1 MTEKYFEKFPLIQY
15 ANTIAVDITRSAKVL
30 DSIYNDPH
38 LYYLYDIKQGERP
51 DSIANRYYDDQY
63 SDWILHLSNKIIDPY
78 YQWYLQNED
87 FNAFVAKKY
96 GSIQLAQ
103 LKYKFYRNNWY
114 ENQNPIQVST
124 FNALTASAKQYYE
137 PDFGTST
144 LSITP
149 LQYKRRKVDWIVDTN
164 YLVKYA
170 VANGANF
177 SIDNLVNIT
186 YTGGS
191 VGAGQVAGS
200 NSTAVILRCMDS
212 FQLISTGTLLNKEN
226 GSNTTFTGQTFVANN
241 IPADEA
247 SFWSPVT
254 YFEYEDEIN
263 ENNKSIRVMNK
274 SYYSVI
280 AQNMKDII
288 A

>member
-1 MTEKYFEKFPLIQY
+1 MSEKYFEKFPLIQY
-15 ANTIAVDITRSAKVL
+15 ANTIAVDITRSVKVL

-51 DSIANRYYDDQY
+51 DNIADRYYQDQY
-63 SDWILHLSNKIIDPY
+63 SDWILHLSNRIIDPY
-78 YQWYLQNED
+78 YQWYLQPED
-87 FNAFVAKKY
+87 FNAFIAKKY
-96 GSIQLAQ
+96 GSIQLSQ

-114 ENQNPIQVST
+114 ENQNAITVST

-137 PDFGTST
+137 PDFGENTFSVV
-144 LSITP
+144 P

-164 YLVKYA
+164 YLVKYT
-170 VANGANF
+170 ANGANF
-177 SIDNLVNIT
+177 STDNLVNIT

-191 VGAGQVAGS
+191 IGSGQVAAS
-200 NSTAVILRCMDS
+200 NSTAVILRCVDNI
-212 FQLISTGTLLNKEN
+212 QLIETGSLNNKET
-226 GSNTTFTGQTFVANN
+226 GSNTTFSKQLFVANN

-247 SFWSPVT
+247 SFWSPVS
-254 YFEYEDEIN
+254 YFDYEDEIN

-274 SYYSVI
+274 SYYNVM

>member
-15 ANTIAVDITRSAKVL
+15 ANTIAVDITRSAKIL
-30 DSIYNDPH
+30 DSVYNNPH

-51 DSIANRYYDDQY
+51 DSIADRYYDDQY

-78 YQWYLQNED
+78 YQWYLQSED
-87 FNAFVAKKY
+87 FNAFIAKKY
-96 GSIQLAQ
+96 GSIQLSQ

-114 ENQNPIQVST
+114 ENQNAITVST

-137 PDFGTST
+137 PDFGENTFSVV
-144 LSITP
+144 P

-164 YLVKYA
+164 YLVKYT
-170 VANGANF
+170 ANGANF
-177 SIDNLVNIT
+177 STDNLVNIA

-191 VGAGQVAGS
+191 LGSGQVAAS
-200 NSTAVILRCMDS
+200 NSTAVILRCLDNI
-212 FQLISTGTLLNKEN
+212 QLIGSGTLNNRET
-226 GSNTTFTGQTFVANN
+226 GSNAIFTEQTFVANN

-254 YFEYEDEIN
+254 YFDYEDEIN

-274 SYYSVI
+274 SYYNI
-280 AQNMKDII
+280 MAQNMKDII

>member
-15 ANTIAVDITRSAKVL
+15 ANTIAVDITRSVKIL
-30 DSIYNDPH
+30 DSVYNNPH

-51 DSIANRYYDDQY
+51 DNIADRYYQDQY

-78 YQWYLQNED
+78 YQWYLQSED

-96 GSIQLAQ
+96 GSVQLSQ
-103 LKYKFYRNNWY
+103 IKYKFYRNNWY
-114 ENQNPIQVST
+114 ENQDPIAVST

-137 PDFGTST
+137 PDYGTNT

-164 YLVKYA
+164 YLVKYT
-170 VANGANF
+170 VANGTTFAT
-177 SIDNLVNIT
+177 DNLVNIT
-186 YTGGS
+186 YTGGAIGS
-191 VGAGQVAGS
+191 GQVAAS
-200 NSTAVILRCMDS
+200 NSTAVILRCMNNI
-212 FQLISTGTLLNKEN
+212 QLIGTGTLNNKET
-226 GSNTTFTGQTFVANN
+226 GTNTVFTEQTFVANN

-247 SFWSPVT
+247 SFWSPVS
-254 YFEYEDEIN
+254 YFDYEDEIN

-274 SYYSVI
+274 SYYNVM

>member
-15 ANTIAVDITRSAKVL
+15 ANTIAVDITRSAKIL
-30 DSIYNDPH
+30 DSVYNNPH

-51 DSIANRYYDDQY
+51 DSIADRYYNDQY
-63 SDWILHLSNKIIDPY
+63 SDWILHLSNKIVDPY

-96 GSIQLAQ
+96 GSVQLSQ

-114 ENQNPIQVST
+114 ENQNPITVST
-124 FNALTASAKQYYE
+124 FNALTAGAKQYYE
-137 PDFGTST
+137 PEYGLNT

-149 LQYKRRKVDWIVDTN
+149 LQYKRRKVDWTIDTN
-164 YLVKYA
+164 YLIKYT
-170 VANGANF
+170 VANGSNF
-177 SIDNLVNIT
+177 STDNLVTIA

-191 VGAGQVAGS
+191 SGSGQVAAS
-200 NSTAVILRCMDS
+200 NSTAVILRCVDNI
-212 FQLISTGTLLNKEN
+212 QLVGTGTLRNRET
-226 GSNTTFTGQTFVANN
+226 GANTTFTEQIFVANN

-254 YFEYEDEIN
+254 YFDYEDEIN

-274 SYYSVI
+274 SYYNI
-280 AQNMKDII
+280 MAQNMKDII
-288 A
+288 S